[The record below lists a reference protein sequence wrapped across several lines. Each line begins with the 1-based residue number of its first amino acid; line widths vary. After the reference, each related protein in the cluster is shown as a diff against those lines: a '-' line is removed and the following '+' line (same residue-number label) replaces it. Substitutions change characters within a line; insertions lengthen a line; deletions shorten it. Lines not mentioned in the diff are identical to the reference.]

1 MKKLSLSLL
10 AAASM
15 AVAGMA
21 QADAIFYPDG
31 TVVELGETGADTLAL
46 DSSMNSSIDTTVLGA
61 APSSMTVTT
70 VQSPL
75 VYVQPNIDW
84 DRTTAMTQM
93 RTNSHLVHNGGLVSQ
108 QQRTQAAA
116 TFNVPARAGEAS
128 TMTGGAPNA
137 TTDNAPLVV
146 GSYTIPHTVVVGQPY
161 YVFSY

>member
-15 AVAGMA
+15 AVAGIA

-31 TVVELGETGADTLAL
+31 TVVELGETGADSLAL
-46 DSSMNSSIDTTVLGA
+46 DSSMDTSIDTTVLGA

-75 VYVQPNIDW
+75 VYVQPNINW
-84 DRTTAMTQM
+84 DRTTAMTQL
-93 RTNSHLVHNGGLVSQ
+93 RSNPHLVHNGVVSQ

-146 GSYTIPHTVVVGQPY
+146 GSYPIPHTVGVGQPY